1 MIDFLIR
8 ENAQC
13 SLCVMNDMTKLH
25 EMSFRGTPGQIRDQ
39 LLQKGN
45 YDKGEYSVVLALEDE
60 YRYLR
65 EEKLVSAE
73 ALLVDAMVRGADSR
87 QAVQEVLADRNNTY
101 SKNELKA
108 AAIRLKTMFEA

>member
-1 MIDFLIR
+1 
-8 ENAQC
+8 
-13 SLCVMNDMTKLH
+13 MNDMTKLH

-73 ALLVDAMVRGADSR
+73 ALLVDAMVRGADSKH
-87 QAVQEVLADRNNTY
+87 AVQEVLADRNNTY